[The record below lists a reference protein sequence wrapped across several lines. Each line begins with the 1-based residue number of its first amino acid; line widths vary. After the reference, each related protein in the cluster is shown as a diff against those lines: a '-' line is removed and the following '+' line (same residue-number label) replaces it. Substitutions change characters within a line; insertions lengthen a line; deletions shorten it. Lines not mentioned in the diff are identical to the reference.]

1 MSLNPEQ
8 AEAVTSIHGPLLIF
22 AGAGSGKTRV
32 ITYRIRQMVHQGI
45 AASSIVAVSFTSKSA
60 KEMRERLYLMMG
72 RKESRGIIVST
83 FHAFGNRILQGDIR
97 RLGYREPFTILDSDD
112 QLSIFR
118 DLYRSLKMNPDDA
131 KKEGASF
138 LVSLCKNSG
147 QSAENWVQSRALPFQ
162 DEIFVELYNNYH
174 RTLRSINAVDFDDL
188 ILLPQQLF
196 KEHPDVLERYHRRF
210 RHFLIDEF
218 QDTNPSQY
226 RLLLQ
231 LSNHTR
237 NLCVV
242 GDDDQ
247 SIYGWRGADVGI
259 IRNFEK
265 DFPEAKI
272 IRLELNY
279 RSTQQILNAANAVVQ
294 NNSRRVQKVL
304 RPTIAGGE
312 LLKLF
317 LTENEEAE
325 AETVVAIIREKISRQ
340 NRSPGDFAILYRTN
354 FQSRAFE
361 QELRKQNVPHHV
373 VGGYRFFDRKEVKDV
388 ISYLRLL
395 ANPADEVS
403 LLRIINTPKRGI
415 GDATIKKIGD
425 YIESESTIENNRIS
439 FYEALQRLDSGPAQT
454 LIQGIP
460 PKQISALHDLLE
472 LIENYRREFLR
483 ARKMAPVLAA
493 FIGELKFEAE
503 FMRQGDNEQTAKAR
517 MLNLSEIV
525 NMLSYFE
532 DQWDESKPPGLF
544 DFLSRISLQ
553 ASDQDDEGPRG
564 RVQLLTLHL
573 SKGLE
578 YNIVFLSGMNEGI
591 FPAGRSLSES
601 ADQDEALE
609 EERRLCYVGIT
620 RARQELILTHSQ
632 VRRRFGEEEVLEP
645 SRFLDEIPKELMIV
659 DQGLTE
665 AEQQTKEAIFL
676 DELKSMSL

>member
-8 AEAVTSIHGPLLIF
+8 AEAVTSIHGPLLVF

-32 ITYRIRQMVHQGI
+32 ITHRIRNMVYKGI
-45 AASSIVAVSFTSKSA
+45 APSSIVAVSFTSKSA
-60 KEMRERLYLMMG
+60 KEMRERLIAMMG
-72 RKESRGIIVST
+72 RKESRGIVVST
-83 FHAFGNRILQGDIR
+83 FHAFGNRILQGNIR

-112 QLSIFR
+112 QLGIFR
-118 DLYRSLKMNPDDA
+118 DLYRSLKMDPDDA

-147 QSAENWVQSRALPFQ
+147 QKVADWAASRALPFHE
-162 DEIFVELYNNYH
+162 DLFVQLYEGYH
-174 RTLRSINAVDFDDL
+174 RILRSINAVDFDDL

-196 KEHPDVLERYHRRF
+196 REHPDVLEKYHRRF
-210 RHFLIDEF
+210 RNYLVDEF

-226 RLLLQ
+226 KLLMQ
-231 LSNHTR
+231 LAGHTR

-265 DFPEAKI
+265 DFPEAKT

-279 RSTQQILNAANAVVQ
+279 RSTQQILQAANAVVK

-312 LLKLF
+312 LLRLI
-317 LTENEEAE
+317 LTDNEEAE
-325 AETVVAIIREKISRQ
+325 AEAVAAIIRDKISREK
-340 NRSPGDFAILYRTN
+340 RTPGDFAILYRTN

-361 QELRKQNVPHHV
+361 QELRKQNIPLHV
-373 VGGYRFFDRKEVKDV
+373 VGGYRFFDRKEVKDM

-415 GDATIKKIGD
+415 GEGTIQKMGQ
-425 YIESESTIENNRIS
+425 YIDEQSAKEGSRVS
-439 FYEALQRLDSGPAQT
+439 FYEVLQRMEPTPS

-460 PKQISALHDLLE
+460 PKQTAALHELLE
-472 LIENYRREFLR
+472 LIEQYRREFSR

-493 FIGELKFEAE
+493 FIKDLKFEAE
-503 FMRQGDNEQTAKAR
+503 FLRGGDNEQTAKAR

-532 DQWDESKPPGLF
+532 DQWDEPKPPALF
-544 DFLSRISLQ
+544 DFLARISLQ

-578 YNIVFLSGMNEGI
+578 YNVVFLSGMNEGI

-620 RARQELILTHSQ
+620 RAKQELILTHSKT
-632 VRRRFGEEEVLEP
+632 RRRFGEEEVLEP
-645 SRFLDEIPKELMIV
+645 SRFLSEIPPELIIA
-659 DQGLTE
+659 DTDLSEDEKASQE
-665 AEQQTKEAIFL
+665 ANFL
-676 DELKSMSL
+676 HDLKAMTM